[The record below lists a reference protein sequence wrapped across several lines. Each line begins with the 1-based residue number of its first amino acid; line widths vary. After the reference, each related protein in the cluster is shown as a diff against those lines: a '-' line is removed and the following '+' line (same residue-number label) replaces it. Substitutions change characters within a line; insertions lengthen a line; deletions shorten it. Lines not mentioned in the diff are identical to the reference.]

1 MPVWSRVSHNS
12 MKFAVNYSSP
22 IAKFIEQGEV
32 KVDLLKCPEWDGIV
46 NAARK
51 VAPVTVHFEI
61 SLGTRKVQEL
71 NYELIERMLKTTET
85 PHLNTHLSNLPSRS
99 TSRGEK
105 RKMMLKEWRADLEFL
120 RKKLPGVKII
130 AENLPWHEFMPELEI
145 ATEPAL
151 ISEII
156 EENDMGLLLDL
167 SHAQISADS
176 MGMDFRDYIAQ
187 LPVDRLAELHITGIR
202 EYNGYP
208 TDHFEMQANDWAVAE
223 WAAAQIETGNWRRPE
238 IVAFEYGGVGNVFCW
253 RTEPEAIRSQ
263 VPRLY
268 EMFGQS

>member
-1 MPVWSRVSHNS
+1 
-12 MKFAVNYSSP
+12 MKFAVNYSTP
-22 IAKFIEQGEV
+22 IAKLIEQGEV

-51 VAPVTVHFEI
+51 VAPVYIHFEI
-61 SLGTRKVQEL
+61 SLGTRKVQDL
-71 NYELIERMLKTTET
+71 NYELIRRMLDTTET
-85 PHLNTHLSNLPSRS
+85 LYLNSHLSNHRSRS
-99 TSRGEK
+99 TATQENRN
-105 RKMMLKEWRADLEFL
+105 MMLKEWREDLEFL
-120 RKKLPGVKII
+120 REKLPGVKLI

-145 ATEPAL
+145 ACNPSL

-156 EENDMGLLLDL
+156 EENELGLLLDL
-167 SHAQISADS
+167 SHAQISAA
-176 MGMDFRDYIAQ
+176 MMEMDYRDYIAQ
-187 LPVDRLAELHITGIR
+187 LPLNRLAELHITGIR

-208 TDHFEMQANDWAVAE
+208 TDHFEMQEHDWAVAE
-223 WAAAQIETGNWRRPE
+223 WAASLIDAGNWRRPE